1 MPNVKIFLDKDE
13 TPEQAEDLLFKAME
27 AQRNGEIHQDEFSDP
42 AMRDLLDRMQKLYK
56 DNYEEVIQEIMKA
69 LDEEYNQNGNF

>member
-27 AQRNGEIHQDEFSDP
+27 SQRNGDIHQDEFSDP
-42 AMRDLLDRMQKLYK
+42 AMRDLLDRMQKIYK
-56 DNYEEVIQEIMKA
+56 DSYDELLQEIMEA
-69 LDEEYNQNGNF
+69 LDKEYNKNGHF